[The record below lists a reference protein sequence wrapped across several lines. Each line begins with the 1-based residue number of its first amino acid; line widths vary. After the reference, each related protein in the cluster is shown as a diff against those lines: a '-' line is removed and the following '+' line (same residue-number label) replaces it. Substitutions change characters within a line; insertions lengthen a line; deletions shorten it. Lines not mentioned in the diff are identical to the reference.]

1 MTTTSA
7 LLASAPGAALELA
20 QIERRDLRPD
30 DVSVRV
36 THSGVC
42 FTDLHRLASPDSRMF
57 PLVPGHEFVGV
68 VSAVGAAVTKFRV
81 GDAVAIGNIVDSC
94 GECKWCLRGQE
105 SWCEEIPTQTY
116 SGEDRHDGTRTF
128 GGFSGEYVAR
138 DRFVHHRPTTLD
150 PAGVAPLL
158 CAGITVWDPLRAEEA
173 GPGTRVGVAGIG
185 GLGHLAV
192 RLAAALGAEVT
203 AFTTSQSKAADA
215 KRLGATHVVVSSDA
229 HAMAAAAETLD
240 VLIDTIGFEHDLT
253 PYVRALDVHG
263 VLYPVGYLGPL
274 SIDSMSLLVG
284 RKRLSSSGGG
294 GVDRVAELLE
304 FCGRHEITADVE
316 VVPAADAMTAL
327 SRLTANDVRY
337 RFVLD
342 TSALA

>member
-1 MTTTSA
+1 LLHQPFWPAPLAPHSRSHRSSAEPSAPTTSP
-7 LLASAPGAALELA
+7 S
-20 QIERRDLRPD
+20 
-30 DVSVRV
+30 VSHTVV
-36 THSGVC
+36 S
-42 FTDLHRLASPDSRMF
+42 ASPTCTASRAPTPACS

-138 DRFVHHRPTTLD
+138 DRFVYHRPTTLD

-192 RLAAALGAEVT
+192 RLAAALG
-203 AFTTSQSKAADA
+203 
-215 KRLGATHVVVSSDA
+215 
-229 HAMAAAAETLD
+229 
-240 VLIDTIGFEHDLT
+240 
-253 PYVRALDVHG
+253 
-263 VLYPVGYLGPL
+263 
-274 SIDSMSLLVG
+274 
-284 RKRLSSSGGG
+284 
-294 GVDRVAELLE
+294 
-304 FCGRHEITADVE
+304 
-316 VVPAADAMTAL
+316 
-327 SRLTANDVRY
+327 
-337 RFVLD
+337 
-342 TSALA
+342 

>member
-1 MTTTSA
+1 
-7 LLASAPGAALELA
+7 
-20 QIERRDLRPD
+20 
-30 DVSVRV
+30 
-36 THSGVC
+36 
-42 FTDLHRLASPDSRMF
+42 
-57 PLVPGHEFVGV
+57 
-68 VSAVGAAVTKFRV
+68 
-81 GDAVAIGNIVDSC
+81 
-94 GECKWCLRGQE
+94 
-105 SWCEEIPTQTY
+105 
-116 SGEDRHDGTRTF
+116 RHDGTRTF

-138 DRFVHHRPTTLD
+138 DRFVYHRPTTLD

-203 AFTTSQSKAADA
+203 
-215 KRLGATHVVVSSDA
+215 LH
-229 HAMAAAAETLD
+229 